1 MCQVCVCPDDV
12 REVKWAG
19 TWGLE
24 GCGAAAVH
32 GACANSKNDTVSE
45 AFYVN
50 TCMHSLSLSP
60 AARDAPVIDRNRP
73 NDEIRKED
81 AGDRHPDDPH
91 ATV

>member
-1 MCQVCVCPDDV
+1 M
-12 REVKWAG
+12 
-19 TWGLE
+19 GLPR
-24 GCGAAAVH
+24 CTAHVLIL
-32 GACANSKNDTVSE
+32 KMTLSE

-50 TCMHSLSLSP
+50 TCMHSLSP

-73 NDEIRKED
+73 NDEIREED